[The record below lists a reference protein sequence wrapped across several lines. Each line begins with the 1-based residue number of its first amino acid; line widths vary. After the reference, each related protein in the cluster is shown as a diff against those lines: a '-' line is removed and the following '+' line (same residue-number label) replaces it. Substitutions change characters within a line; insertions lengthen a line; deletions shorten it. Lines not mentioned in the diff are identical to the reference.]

1 VSTEPLSPT
10 QYPPTVEIFE
20 VETKARTRLHRAPR
34 LYLPSWALRRRRPS
48 LGLSLAH
55 ERANLR
61 LLGREVAHAL
71 GLPVYRV
78 QAVERDRAA
87 RHDDTHIRM
96 AALYASL
103 RLALAPADK
112 SP

>member
-1 VSTEPLSPT
+1 
-10 QYPPTVEIFE
+10 
-20 VETKARTRLHRAPR
+20 
-34 LYLPSWALRRRRPS
+34 
-48 LGLSLAH
+48 
-55 ERANLR
+55 
-61 LLGREVAHAL
+61 
-71 GLPVYRV
+71 LPVYRV